1 VPHTSRIRTPFKQHL
16 HRFRLS
22 ILPALAFVTCTVVTL
37 WLWNRQGGMGSVV
50 GEVEASVVDVTAGI
64 DGQLVA
70 MPEGSYWQQFDHV
83 AKGQVIAYLDD
94 KLVQARMRTVQ
105 AEVAKLT
112 AELEGVR
119 TSFDLD
125 TLNITQQHQ
134 QEVVR
139 LTWEVERRR
148 LDALQLAATIKA
160 TQTELSGLEASL
172 EILEKGRGFV
182 GEVDLPD
189 RRRQRDLLR
198 TRLDEDKKLFAEQ
211 KIQYEA
217 AQKQL
222 AQYPELQL
230 AEVATVLAPISA
242 AIKVQEALM
251 QEIQVE
257 LDKLMITAP
266 IDGVISMVYRY
277 PGQSIQAGDPIVS
290 IARPDSSYV
299 ISYVRQQQRISLYEG
314 MEVGL
319 RLRASPGAPEYTSSV
334 EVVGPQVAQVPA
346 HQLSDQTVP
355 EWATP
360 IKIPIPPELRQE
372 DLRPGQLV
380 HVIFRSPRRTQ

>member
-1 VPHTSRIRTPFKQHL
+1 
-16 HRFRLS
+16 
-22 ILPALAFVTCTVVTL
+22 
-37 WLWNRQGGMGSVV
+37 MGAVV
-50 GEVEASVVDVTAGI
+50 GEVEASVMEVTAGI

-70 MPEGSYWQQFDHV
+70 MPEGSYWQRFDHI

-94 KLVQARMRTVQ
+94 KLAQARMRTVQ

-112 AELEGVR
+112 ADLEAAR
-119 TSFDLD
+119 TNFDLD
-125 TLNITQQHQ
+125 KLNITQQHQ

-139 LTWEVERRR
+139 LKWEVERRR
-148 LDALQLAATIKA
+148 LDALQLAASIKA
-160 TQTELSGLEASL
+160 TQTDLNGLQASL
-172 EILEKGRGFV
+172 EILENLSKQGRGFV
-182 GEVDLPD
+182 GEVDLRD
-189 RRRQRDLLR
+189 RRRQRDLLG
-198 TRLDEDKKLFAEQ
+198 TRLEEDKKLLAEQ
-211 KIQYEA
+211 TKQYYA
-217 AQKQL
+217 AQDQL
-222 AQYPELQL
+222 DKYPQLQL
-230 AEVATVLAPISA
+230 AEVDTVLAPISA
-242 AIKVQEALM
+242 AIKVQEAIM

-277 PGQSIQAGDPIVS
+277 PGQRIQAGDPIVS

-334 EVVGPQVAQVPA
+334 EVVGPQVAQVPP
-346 HQLSDQTVP
+346 HQLHDQSVP

-380 HVIFRSPRRTQ
+380 HVIFRSARRAQ